1 MEDKILD
8 PMKPMT
14 LKQVIDKINKI
25 VGKKFEIVEN
35 SDDIQKWTNLPILLL
50 ESEEVQSHILKF
62 IEFIDGLFISKDEKI
77 SYIITLSCLI
87 KFGKLDITKLEDGSL
102 FVLADYFNEKEINAI
117 EKELPIV
124 GNNTILNAVRTKTL
138 ENLTR
143 VEMLEYAYK
152 LSQVNKVKSNQ
163 IDEFAKEFASH
174 IEKLDYYEIL
184 KLIEK

>member
-1 MEDKILD
+1 MSIQRLIPSSPILD
-8 PMKPMT
+8 
-14 LKQVIDKINKI
+14 I
-25 VGKKFEIVEN
+25 
-35 SDDIQKWTNLPILLL
+35 
-50 ESEEVQSHILKF
+50 
-62 IEFIDGLFISKDEKI
+62 
-77 SYIITLSCLI
+77 
-87 KFGKLDITKLEDGSL
+87 
-102 FVLADYFNEKEINAI
+102 EKEINAI

-124 GNNTILNAVRTKTL
+124 GNSTILNAVRTKTL

-184 KLIEK
+184 KLIEKQKRCDYNATRRF